1 MVCRPQGI
9 TTTQLDNKPLQ
20 NAFTLMSVRDFRV
33 KLDTVIATFIISH
46 RGDRR
51 TVSTG
56 SHLETGR
63 QLNHAITMTHPHIQ
77 QAVAFCRGVIFDVC
91 QQA

>member
-1 MVCRPQGI
+1 MC
-9 TTTQLDNKPLQ
+9 
-20 NAFTLMSVRDFRV
+20 MRDFRV
-33 KLDTVIATFIISH
+33 KLDTVIGTLIIGH

-56 SHLETGR
+56 SNLEAGR
-63 QLNHAITMTHPHIQ
+63 QLNHAISMTHPHIQ
-77 QAVAFCRGVIFDVC
+77 QAIAFFRGVVFDVC